1 MVAFAEVVQVVDRLQ
16 KVADVGIPALQS
28 SLPSLENA
36 GREVLRRTIASAAES
51 AQRMASVVV
60 GETSIALGSDVGVD
74 AVVSR
79 FDPTKGLD
87 PKTFSVDGPKGHPW
101 IKEDLANLTHATAE
115 KERVQRERGCGPHQ
129 PFINPVPSGNGIVP
143 WASTEPPQM
152 REGASMQSR
161 HPLIKL

>member
-16 KVADVGIPALQS
+16 KVADVGLPALQS
-28 SLPSLENA
+28 SLPSLEHA
-36 GREVLRRTIASAAES
+36 GREALRRTIASAAEGV
-51 AQRMASVVV
+51 QRIASGAV
-60 GETSIALGSDVGVD
+60 GETSLALGADVSVD

-115 KERVQRERGCGPHQ
+115 KERVERDRGRGSHQ
-129 PFINPVPSGNGIVP
+129 AFLNPVPSGNGIVP
-143 WASTEPPQM
+143 WVSTEPPKM
-152 REGASMQSR
+152 RDGASMQSR